1 VSARSSV
8 PVRDALVLAA
18 GNGDRF
24 HSGSSQSKLLQPIFG
39 RPLIIRTLE
48 SARAAGIRAAEV
60 VLGYQSLSL
69 RDTIEAMAP
78 AGLRVH
84 FSYNRDWHLENGISA
99 LAARHAFP
107 DRRFALLMGDHLFE
121 PDVLRTLL
129 ATAADPDESLLAV
142 DSRPAPADV
151 AAEATKVRIEGGQ
164 IVAIGKDL
172 TAYDALDTGMFVCA
186 PVLFDAIE
194 VSRGNGDT
202 TLSGGIRHL
211 AERGLIRAVDIGDAA
226 WYDIDTIADLRHAEN
241 LLIGAAAPAPAQA

>member
-1 VSARSSV
+1 VSTRPCV

-24 HSGSSQSKLLQPIFG
+24 NNGSHQSKLLQPIFG

-48 SARAAGIRAAEV
+48 GAHQAGIRAAEV
-60 VLGYQSLSL
+60 VLGYQSHSL
-69 RDTIEAMAP
+69 RNTIEASAP
-78 AGLRVH
+78 AGLHVR
-84 FSYNRDWHLENGISA
+84 FSYNRDWQLENGISA
-99 LAARHAFP
+99 LAARRAFP

-121 PDVLRTLL
+121 PDVLGTLL
-129 ATAADPDESLLAV
+129 ATAAGPDESLLAV

-151 AAEATKVRIEGGQ
+151 AAEATKVRIEDGR

-172 TAYDALDTGMFVCA
+172 IAYDALDTGMFVCA
-186 PVLFDAIE
+186 PVLFDALD
-194 VSRGNGDT
+194 VSCAKGDT

-226 WYDIDTIADLRHAEN
+226 WYDIDTIADLQHAEG
-241 LLIGAAAPAPAQA
+241 LLIGAAAHGPARP

>member
-1 VSARSSV
+1 MRSLRDPSLEVIVSARPSV

-24 HSGSSQSKLLQPIFG
+24 HSGSRQSKLLQPIFG

-121 PDVLRTLL
+121 PDVLERCSPPRPIRTSRCSPSIHGRRRP
-129 ATAADPDESLLAV
+129 T
-142 DSRPAPADV
+142 SRPRRRRSASS
-151 AAEATKVRIEGGQ
+151 AARS
-164 IVAIGKDL
+164 
-172 TAYDALDTGMFVCA
+172 
-186 PVLFDAIE
+186 
-194 VSRGNGDT
+194 SRSART
-202 TLSGGIRHL
+202 
-211 AERGLIRAVDIGDAA
+211 
-226 WYDIDTIADLRHAEN
+226 
-241 LLIGAAAPAPAQA
+241 